1 MDRAALTE
9 LVTEVLNEVQE
20 ASGREPSVIT
30 ETTVP
35 TRDLVDFDSVNAV
48 EACAILCD
56 RLSRIGVANEIPV
69 EVFIVD
75 GEMAASVSSIITAV
89 MALIEEQTE

>member
-1 MDRAALTE
+1 MDRAVLGE
-9 LVTEVLNEVQE
+9 LITEVLSEVQE

-56 RLSRIGVANEIPV
+56 RLSRIGIGKEIPV

-75 GEMAASVSSIITAV
+75 GEKAASVSSIVTAV
-89 MALIEEQTE
+89 LALVEERT